1 VEGAV
6 EELAARYGL
15 DLDANQ
21 VEGVGDGEDGSE
33 SDDEE
38 EEEEEDQVQQ
48 RLLEDQSGDS

>member
-1 VEGAV
+1 VEWAV

-21 VEGVGDGEDGSE
+21 GEGAEDGEDGSE

-38 EEEEEDQVQQ
+38 EEEEEEVQVRPQ
-48 RLLEDQSGDS
+48 EVQSGDS